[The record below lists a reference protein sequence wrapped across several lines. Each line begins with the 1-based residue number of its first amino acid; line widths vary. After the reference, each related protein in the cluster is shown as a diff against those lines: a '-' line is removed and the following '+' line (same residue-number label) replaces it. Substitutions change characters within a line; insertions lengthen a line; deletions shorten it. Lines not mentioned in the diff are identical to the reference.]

1 LVDFSTRPFCRFSQ
15 NFESEILRL
24 AGEQPMEMR
33 YGHDQGFANDPK
45 KASQA
50 GKKAASTK

>member
-1 LVDFSTRPFCRFSQ
+1 
-15 NFESEILRL
+15 
-24 AGEQPMEMR
+24 MEMR
-33 YGHDQGFANDPK
+33 YGHDRGFANDPK